1 MLRMKTVI
9 VFFLI
14 VFIPNQEP
22 SKMAHPVETMGECL
36 AEVVSAW
43 KAAERSITPGAIQ
56 AGCLIVR
63 EPERSASLP

>member
-1 MLRMKTVI
+1 
-9 VFFLI
+9 
-14 VFIPNQEP
+14 
-22 SKMAHPVETMGECL
+22 MAHPVETMGECL